1 MMERTDR
8 HFRYFLRLIAPRT
21 LLYTEMV
28 TAAAVTHGD
37 ADRLLCFDAAEHPVA
52 LQLGGSEPAQLQAAA
67 RAGAERGYDEI
78 NLNIGCPSARVQS
91 GRFGVCL
98 MREPALVAECVSAM
112 RAAVRVPVTVKT
124 RIGVDDQDDF
134 DFLAQF
140 VATVAAAGCQTFVV
154 HARKAWLHGLSPK
167 DNRTLPPLHYERVAE
182 LKRSFPALEIIV
194 NGGIST
200 PVQVQAQLERVD
212 GVMIGREAYRNP
224 WLMSRLDD
232 LVYGALEDERSRAQV
247 VEVYASYAARELGR
261 GVRLHHLTRHLLGL
275 YHGEPG
281 AAQWRR
287 ELTTMGIAAERRS
300 EDAQALAAVL
310 ARAIAAMATPQGAF
324 GGGGGRRPKS
334 VPVAAAM

>member
-28 TAAAVTHGD
+28 TAAAVTRGD
-37 ADRLLCFDAAEHPVA
+37 AERLLRFDPAEHPVA
-52 LQLGGSEPAQLQAAA
+52 LQLGGSDPRELAAAA
-67 RAGAERGYDEI
+67 RAGAERAYDEI

-112 RAAVRVPVTVKT
+112 REAVRVPVTVKT
-124 RIGVDDQDDF
+124 RIGVDDRDDF
-134 DFLAQF
+134 EFLATF
-140 VATVAAAGCQTFVV
+140 VERVAAAGCRSFIV

-182 LKRSFPALEIIV
+182 LKQAFPALEVIV
-194 NGGIST
+194 NGGVT
-200 PVQVQAQLERVD
+200 TAAEVRTQLGFVD

-224 WLMSRLDD
+224 WLMAELDRI
-232 LVYGALEDERSRAQV
+232 VYGETAVAGSRAQV
-247 VEVYASYAARELGR
+247 VAAYLPYGAHELEHGA
-261 GVRLHHLTRHLLGL
+261 RLHHLTRHLLGL

-281 AAQWRR
+281 AARWRR
-287 ELTTMGIAAERRS
+287 ELTPQSADACVEADVLERAL
-300 EDAQALAAVL
+300 DAMSSL
-310 ARAIAAMATPQGAF
+310 QGCP
-324 GGGGGRRPKS
+324 GVSGGGRRPKS
-334 VPVAAAM
+334 VSTAAAM